1 MNTYICYD
9 LLFLLLIS
17 RHYKHERERTM
28 LKASVG
34 GYTYIFSTLHWSKC
48 FVWWFLPLSFSFFQ
62 MKFTLKQIMRVILE
76 FSIVEVLL
84 LLVLLL
90 HRTHLRSILI
100 IDLCFLLLLL
110 MLCSVE
116 YIVYLKVRDTGA
128 QCVLCFALHLSL

>member
-1 MNTYICYD
+1 M
-9 LLFLLLIS
+9 
-17 RHYKHERERTM
+17 RERERC
-28 LKASVG
+28 LK
-34 GYTYIFSTLHWSKC
+34 L
-48 FVWWFLPLSFSFFQ
+48 VWGDIHIYSLRCIDQNVLYDDFCLFLFLFFQ

-76 FSIVEVLL
+76 FSVVEVLL